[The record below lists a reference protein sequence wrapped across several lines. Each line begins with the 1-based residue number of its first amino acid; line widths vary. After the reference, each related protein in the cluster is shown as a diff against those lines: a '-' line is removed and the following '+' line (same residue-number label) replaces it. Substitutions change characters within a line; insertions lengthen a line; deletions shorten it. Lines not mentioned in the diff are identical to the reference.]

1 MGVHEAEP
9 RPFLEPVPGP
19 PAVTA
24 RTYCEGT
31 AQAIDDAA
39 KAAIDAPG
47 QRATGI
53 PVSSRAFRG
62 AVRRR
67 C

>member
-9 RPFLEPVPGP
+9 GPYLEPVPGP

-24 RTYCEGT
+24 RTCCEGT

-39 KAAIDAPG
+39 KAAVDAAG
-47 QRATGI
+47 RRATGI
-53 PVSSRAFRG
+53 PVSSRAFRV
-62 AVRRR
+62 AVRR
-67 C
+67 CC